1 MALLALLDELHPDW
15 HAGDAQA
22 GLDAPLAARAA
33 TSRLGRRLLLR
44 SLPADCMDGLFAPA
58 PQGGTSAAIV
68 RRWPRPRLQALVRDL
83 GVLSHAPLI
92 RAEVRRE
99 PVRWLRRSLGNSY
112 LLALDRSVWDGH
124 VAHDIHARLSAHW
137 EALLADPRFLSDPE
151 LLGEVLDRQGRG
163 ELLAWA
169 QRRNRPLADWTR
181 LLHAREEPAPAHLP
195 EKALLVVVSHHE
207 GRDGD

>member
-1 MALLALLDELHPDW
+1 MSLQALLGELHPDW
-15 HAGDAQA
+15 HAGDTQGGLDPQLCAQA
-22 GLDAPLAARAA
+22 RA
-33 TSRLGRRLLLR
+33 SSLGRRLLLR
-44 SLPADCMDGLFAPA
+44 ALPATHMDGLFAPA
-58 PQGGTSAAIV
+58 PGAKASTAIL
-68 RRWPRPRLQALVRDL
+68 RRWPRSRLQALVRDL
-83 GVLSHAPLI
+83 GVLAHAPLI

-112 LLALDRSVWDGH
+112 LLALDRSIWDGR
-124 VAHDIHARLSAHW
+124 VEPGVHARLSSRW
-137 EALLADPRFLSDPE
+137 EALLADPRFLSDPA

-169 QRRNRPLADWTR
+169 QCRDRPLADWTR
-181 LLHAREEPAPAHLP
+181 LLHAREDAAPAHLP